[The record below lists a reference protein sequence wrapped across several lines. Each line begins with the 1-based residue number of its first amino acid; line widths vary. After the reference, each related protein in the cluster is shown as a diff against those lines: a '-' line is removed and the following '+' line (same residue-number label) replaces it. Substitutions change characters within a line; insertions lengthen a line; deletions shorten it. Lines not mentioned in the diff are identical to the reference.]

1 MPDSGGPGGGNGES
15 TTVDTH
21 GRTTI
26 DQEAARWLE
35 PVPVVLP
42 EIPRVYGLYRR
53 EEAERVGRPEAG
65 LVAWV
70 IALPGGTTAV
80 LRESESGRR
89 TIGFC
94 PGVDHAMRRWGTLH
108 DADLVALTEPA

>member
-1 MPDSGGPGGGNGES
+1 MPDSGGLDGGSGES
-15 TTVDTH
+15 TTVEAH
-21 GRTTI
+21 GRMTI
-26 DQEAARWLE
+26 DEDAARWLE

-53 EEAERVGRPEAG
+53 EDAERVGRPEAG

-80 LRESESGRR
+80 LRQSESGRR
-89 TIGFC
+89 IISFC
-94 PGVDHAMRRWGTLH
+94 PGVEHAMRRWGALN
-108 DADLVALTEPA
+108 DADLVALAEPV